1 MAPGDI
7 FCPVVRWHRVK
18 DESYCPKQYVDR
30 VVALNLDD
38 TSAIDKIDRSHMLAQ
53 MERTPDRLHA
63 PADAQATL
71 GRRIER
77 PRNLILGGVGGSGII
92 GSLVADYLRTV
103 GATPVSV
110 CRSIQIPAY
119 VGKGTL
125 FIAIS
130 YSGETVETISM
141 LDQAVSSGASVISV
155 TSGGKLLVKSQEY
168 KIGYLRVP
176 EDMLPRVAFP
186 ELVAAVMFAVESAGL
201 IENTQE
207 MLRKSEETLRGQIRE
222 IGMNRAMHENAAKQF
237 ATALQG
243 KLPVLFGS
251 EDSESVLR
259 RFKNELNENSKM
271 PAFCYT
277 VPEAYHNDI
286 EGLAGLSKLA
296 HAQPILLREVE
307 GELQRKTR
315 EKLQNLLTEL
325 GFHVLEF
332 KSVGEDKLQ
341 QLLTAVTF
349 GDYVSVYLAL
359 LLGVDPSE
367 LTLIPRFRK
376 AVSSS

>member
-1 MAPGDI
+1 
-7 FCPVVRWHRVK
+7 VK
-18 DESYCPKQYVDR
+18 DESYCSKQHPDR
-30 VVALNLDD
+30 AVALNLDD
-38 TSAIDKIDRSHMLAQ
+38 NSTINNVDRSHMLAR
-53 MERTPDRLHA
+53 MERTPERLRA
-63 PADAQATL
+63 PGDAQATL
-71 GRRIER
+71 GKGMER
-77 PRNLILGGVGGSGII
+77 PRNLVLGGVGGSGII
-92 GSLVADYLRTV
+92 GSLVADYLRSV
-103 GATPVSV
+103 GAIPVSV
-110 CRSIQIPAY
+110 CRSLQIPAY

-130 YSGETVETISM
+130 YSGETAETLSM
-141 LDQAVSSGASVISV
+141 LDQALTRGASVISV
-155 TSGGKLLVKSQEY
+155 TSGGKLLAKSHEY

-176 EDMLPRVAFP
+176 ENLLPRVAFP

-201 IENTQE
+201 IENIQE
-207 MLRKSEETLRGQIRE
+207 LLRKSEETLRAQIRE
-222 IGMNRAMHENAAKQF
+222 IGTNRAVHENTAKQF
-237 ATALQG
+237 ATALLG

-286 EGLAGLSKLA
+286 EGLSGLSKLV
-296 HAQPILLREVE
+296 HAQPIIFRDVEVE
-307 GELQRKTR
+307 TQRRTR
-315 EKLQNLLTEL
+315 EKLQSLLTEL
-325 GFHVLEF
+325 GFHVLDF
-332 KSVGEDKLQ
+332 KSVGENKLQ

-367 LTLIPRFRK
+367 LALIPKFKK
-376 AVSSS
+376 AVSGG